1 MSNSTVLRIPYG
13 TKDIL
18 PGDARMKR
26 ELEDRIAGNFLSWG
40 YDEAITPTIEYAD
53 TFALSGAGISDES
66 MRFMDRNNRTVM
78 LRSEMTTPL
87 ARMVATRLKN
97 DRGVKRLFYIANV
110 FRHEQT
116 QAGRQC
122 EFSQAGIEM
131 IGAEAPMADAE
142 VLALA
147 VSSLQAAGLQ
157 DFLISIGH
165 SAFLAGLMEEAKLTD
180 KQADFV
186 KTMILSHNAV
196 GLEEAANR
204 FIPKELKDLFRDL
217 LYLQGGRDLLDILET
232 RVKNPKSLDALKNLK
247 AIYKLAES
255 YGVEQYLS
263 FDLSLIRNFDYY
275 TGMVFEAYAPQI
287 GFNICGGGR
296 YDHMM
301 EAFGDPEPA
310 TGFAMGIDRIILS
323 LRRDGRFNRESKWD
337 IYVAWAPGC
346 QGKAIQKAIELR
358 KGGKNVKVAT
368 NALTPEE
375 AAKACAANRCEAV
388 AYVG

>member
-147 VSSLQAAGLQ
+147 VSSLKAAGLQ

-165 SAFLAGLMEEAKLTD
+165 SAFLAGLMEEAKLTE

-196 GLEEAANR
+196 GLEEAAER

-217 LYLQGGRDLLDILET
+217 LYLQGGRDLLDTLE
-232 RVKNPKSLDALKNLK
+232 
-247 AIYKLAES
+247 
-255 YGVEQYLS
+255 
-263 FDLSLIRNFDYY
+263 
-275 TGMVFEAYAPQI
+275 
-287 GFNICGGGR
+287 
-296 YDHMM
+296 
-301 EAFGDPEPA
+301 
-310 TGFAMGIDRIILS
+310 
-323 LRRDGRFNRESKWD
+323 
-337 IYVAWAPGC
+337 PG
-346 QGKAIQKAIELR
+346 
-358 KGGKNVKVAT
+358 
-368 NALTPEE
+368 
-375 AAKACAANRCEAV
+375 
-388 AYVG
+388 